1 MKLRVFWA
9 MILFFVSLQ
18 LSFAQKISVSGIV
31 KDNKGEPLIGVMVL
45 IKGTTNGAVTDID
58 GEYKLQANVGDV
70 LNYSFLGMK
79 EENKK
84 VTSKSSRIDVVLH
97 ENVQELEE
105 TVLVS
110 YGAKKVASKTVS
122 SIAQVSGKEIENNP
136 NANVIDALQG
146 KIAGLVITPS
156 DNGDKLGSNSSK
168 VVIYGLNSFSAGF
181 QGGGVPEPLYV
192 MDGIPVSSS
201 VLTDLNS
208 NDIENITVL
217 KDAASTSI
225 YGARAAN
232 GVILITTK
240 KGRKNERTS
249 ISISHQMG
257 FLAITNA
264 SRKFYDNL
272 IQQFVIHFLRVKNP
286 LLR

>member
-1 MKLRVFWA
+1 

-31 KDNKGEPLIGVMVL
+31 KDDKGEPLIGVMVL

-97 ENVQELEE
+97 EDVQELEE
-105 TVLVS
+105 TVLVG

-146 KIAGLVITPS
+146 KIAGLVITP
-156 DNGDKLGSNSSK
+156 
-168 VVIYGLNSFSAGF
+168 I
-181 QGGGVPEPLYV
+181 
-192 MDGIPVSSS
+192 
-201 VLTDLNS
+201 
-208 NDIENITVL
+208 
-217 KDAASTSI
+217 
-225 YGARAAN
+225 
-232 GVILITTK
+232 
-240 KGRKNERTS
+240 
-249 ISISHQMG
+249 
-257 FLAITNA
+257 
-264 SRKFYDNL
+264 
-272 IQQFVIHFLRVKNP
+272 
-286 LLR
+286 LLRS